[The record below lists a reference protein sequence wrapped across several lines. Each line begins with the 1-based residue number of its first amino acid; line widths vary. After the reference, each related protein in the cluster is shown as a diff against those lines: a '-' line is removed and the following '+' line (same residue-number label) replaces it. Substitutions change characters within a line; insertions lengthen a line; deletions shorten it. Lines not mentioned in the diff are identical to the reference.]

1 MPRTDSQKDNV
12 GNDYARYVGLGFTFV
27 FIIAF
32 FPVGGYFLDR
42 LFVTLPLLLFVGLV
56 VGFGGALYYLFL
68 TLSKLGNG

>member
-32 FPVGGYFLDR
+32 FTVGGYFLYR
-42 LFVTLPLLLFVGLV
+42 LFGTLPLFLFLGLV